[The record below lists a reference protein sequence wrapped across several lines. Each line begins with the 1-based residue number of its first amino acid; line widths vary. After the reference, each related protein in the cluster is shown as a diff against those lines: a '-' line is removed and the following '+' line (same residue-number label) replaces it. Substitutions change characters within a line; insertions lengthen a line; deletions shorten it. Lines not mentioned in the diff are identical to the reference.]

1 MAETGETHGAE
12 VQTHERTWSGFK
24 AMMTWGT
31 IISFAIGAFV
41 VFLIAP
47 K

>member
-1 MAETGETHGAE
+1 MADTGENHGAE
-12 VQTHERTWSGFK
+12 TQAHEQTWSGFK
-24 AMMTWGT
+24 TMMTYGT